1 MYSCRDGE
9 LLNCAVIVKD
19 DISDGKQGMHSVNIC
34 NICVALVVV
43 ANYKQSGPKMP

>member
-19 DISDGKQGMHSVNIC
+19 DISEGKQGMHSVNIC
-34 NICVALVVV
+34 VALVVV
-43 ANYKQSGPKMP
+43 ANHKQIGPKMP